1 MYAQLILCLIVT
13 TNLARLCVK

>member
-13 TNLARLCVK
+13 TDLARLCVK